1 MCELPEATQWDQ
13 SPDQPQ
19 PHKPVHSA
27 EWQGPLF
34 SKAHP
39 LFLCPV
45 GHSSGSDSSSA
56 GEVTRGTVL
65 PALPS
70 MFGGPVASGKNC
82 ILGIW

>member
-1 MCELPEATQWDQ
+1 MCELPEAMQWEQ
-13 SPDQPQ
+13 SLDQPQ
-19 PHKPVHSA
+19 PHKPVHST

-39 LFLCPV
+39 CSSAPI

-70 MFGGPVASGKNC
+70 MFGVPVASRKN
-82 ILGIW
+82 